1 MAVQRAVLL
10 RFAVII
16 QNSRR
21 IKSNVLSTQYTL
33 GCTVYDLSSLGTE
46 DGNDYERGNIS
57 CGAVSNVVEGALLQ
71 TNHDECV
78 AAGFP
83 SNAVEMGEVCMR
95 SEKSGLEALKSI
107 TNSQQAEKSH
117 DNFGLTALTS
127 CLVDADG
134 NNSAGAGRARRKALG
149 VSALI
154 QFCTLM
160 ALLIVPLFAT
170 GSRLILRPTNFVP
183 LPPYGGAPKQ
193 AAGNT
198 QRPSS
203 PPQHS
208 SHPRFAYTPPQAPI
222 GRPINTHQIVD
233 ADLSSGANF
242 SPVVGLQGIGNGAD
256 GPPNILDG
264 MGDKSG
270 PPVPLPEPKTPPA
283 PRKPVVVS
291 QGVQLA
297 LLTHRVDPIYP
308 NFAKQTH
315 REGTV
320 ELRATISIDGTVRD
334 LQVLSGDPV
343 LAQAALSAVAQWRF
357 RPTLLN
363 GGAVE
368 VITFVTVNFHIE
380 H

>member
-1 MAVQRAVLL
+1 
-10 RFAVII
+10 
-16 QNSRR
+16 
-21 IKSNVLSTQYTL
+21 
-33 GCTVYDLSSLGTE
+33 
-46 DGNDYERGNIS
+46 
-57 CGAVSNVVEGALLQ
+57 VSKVVEGALLQ
-71 TNHDECV
+71 PNHDECV
-78 AAGFP
+78 AAETL
-83 SNAVEMGEVCMR
+83 SNAAEMGEVCMR
-95 SEKSGLEALKSI
+95 SKKSGSESSKSAAI
-107 TNSQQAEKSH
+107 SQQAEKSH
-117 DNFGLTALTS
+117 DSFGLTALTS

-149 VSALI
+149 ASALI

-183 LPPYGGAPKQ
+183 LPPYGGAPKSRPSDI
-193 AAGNT
+193 A
-198 QRPSS
+198 RPSS
-203 PPQHS
+203 PAHHDL
-208 SHPRFAYTPPQAPI
+208 HPRFAYTPPQAPI
-222 GRPINTHQIVD
+222 GRPINTHQSMND
-233 ADLSSGANF
+233 DLPSGANLPG
-242 SPVVGLQGIGNGAD
+242 PVFGLQGTGNGAD

-264 MGDKSG
+264 MGEKSG
-270 PPVPLPEPKTPPA
+270 PPVPLPEPKMPPS

-297 LLTHRVDPIYP
+297 LLTHRVEPTYP

-320 ELRATISIDGTVRD
+320 ELRAIISIDGTVRD

-343 LAQAALSAVAQWRF
+343 LAKAAQDAVAQWRF

-363 GGAVE
+363 GSAVE
-368 VITFVTVNFHIE
+368 VITFVTVKFHID